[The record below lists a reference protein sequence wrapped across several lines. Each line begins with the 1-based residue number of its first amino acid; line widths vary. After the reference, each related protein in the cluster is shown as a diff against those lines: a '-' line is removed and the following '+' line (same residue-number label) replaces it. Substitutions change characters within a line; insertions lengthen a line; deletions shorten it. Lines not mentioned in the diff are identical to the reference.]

1 MAILT
6 DGIDLAKNVFTVH
19 GVNEAGRPALRL
31 PYGILRHLTNE
42 GGLPRPEPAAWRRTA
57 TGATMGLRISSTH
70 LELELLGLQRLTV

>member
-19 GVNEAGRPALRL
+19 GVNEPGRPALRL

-42 GGLPRPEPAAWRRTA
+42 GDFPVPNQLHGGERQQVPRWGCE
-57 TGATMGLRISSTH
+57 SH
-70 LELELLGLQRLTV
+70 RLIWSLNC